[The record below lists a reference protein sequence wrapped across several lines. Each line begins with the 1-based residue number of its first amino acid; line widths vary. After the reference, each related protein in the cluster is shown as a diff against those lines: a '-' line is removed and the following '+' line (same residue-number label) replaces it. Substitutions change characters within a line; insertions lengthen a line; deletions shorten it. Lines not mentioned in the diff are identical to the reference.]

1 MATIVQAGAI
11 NPAATLVAGV
21 YTIIVPPPAVL
32 SGAPTDI
39 LGLVGVAS
47 WGPVG
52 LPIAFGDP
60 SGASVAFGG
69 AAVRKHD
76 LSSAVAITALQ
87 GASAFRGVRVSD
99 GTDIAAS
106 LTLPAA
112 TLAAS
117 PMFFAAVAGAVNSG
131 AGVLRGSSAL
141 VRFNATTGTFSAL
154 YTGTVGNLVTV
165 AVVTGS
171 KVGSFRVVV
180 SRAGQPSEVYDNLP
194 ATDVTKPTPA
204 AYVLTGGTDGDTGVT
219 AHTLV
224 GSDVAPRTGMYAL
237 RGQSIAAMALVDC
250 DDVTAWSEQIPFGQ
264 SEGCEVYLAGLA
276 GESIATATANKA
288 SAGIDDYS
296 THVFL
301 GDWLYWND
309 DTNNIERVGSPA
321 LFAAGKKVALAPN
334 ETVLNKPLFGILG
347 SQRSGQVGT
356 GVLVSY
362 APADVEALVLAGI
375 DVIGNP
381 APGGSYWAALV
392 GHNSSSDASRQS
404 DSYTSMINFA
414 ARTVNGGMGIYVG
427 QGNSLPKLRRVAAT
441 LNALCSGMETAGLI
455 GDDNGV
461 KPYSVV
467 CDLSNNPDAR
477 RGDGY
482 TQADV
487 SIRFQGITEKL
498 LVNLQGGATV
508 TIAGQASAA

>member
-1 MATIVQAGAI
+1 MPIVQAGAI
-11 NPAATLVAGV
+11 NAAATLVAGV

-76 LSSAVAITALQ
+76 LSSAVAVTALQ

-99 GTDIAAS
+99 GTDTAAT

-112 TLAAS
+112 TLGAS
-117 PMFFAAVAGAVNSG
+117 PAFFASLAGAVNTG

-141 VRFNATTGTFSAL
+141 VRFDATAGEFRAL
-154 YTGTVGNLVTV
+154 YTGIVGNTVTV
-165 AVVTGS
+165 SVVTGS
-171 KVGSFRVVV
+171 KVGSFRCVVT
-180 SRAGQPSEVYDNLP
+180 RAGQPSEVYDNLP
-194 ATDVTKPTPA
+194 CTDATKPTPA
-204 AYVLTGGTDGDTGVT
+204 AYVLTGGTDGDAGVT

-224 GSDVAPRTGMYAL
+224 GLDVAPRTGMYAL
-237 RGQSIAAMALVDC
+237 RGQGMAAMALVDC
-250 DDVTAWSEQIPFGQ
+250 DDATAWSEQTPFCQ
-264 SEGCEVYLAGLA
+264 SEGCEGYVAGLA
-276 GESIATATANKA
+276 GESMSTSVINKA

-296 THVFL
+296 MHVML
-301 GDWLYWND
+301 GDNLYFQD
-309 DTNNIERVGSPA
+309 DANNIERSVSPA

-334 ETVLNKPLFGILG
+334 ETILNKPLFGILG

-356 GVLVSY
+356 GVLVGY
-362 APADVEALVLAGI
+362 AAADIEALVLAGI

-381 APGGSYWAALV
+381 APGGNYWSALV

-414 ARTVNGGMGIYVG
+414 ARTVNGGMGRYVG
-427 QGNSLPKLRRVAAT
+427 QGNSLPKLRMVSAT
-441 LNALCSGMETAGLI
+441 LSALCAGMETAGLI

-461 KPYSVV
+461 RPYAVV

-487 SIRFQGITEKL
+487 TIHFQGITEKL

-508 TIAGQASAA
+508 TIAS